1 MAILRLL
8 KGVFM
13 NRFNVNGRILLLAAA
28 VGWGLLAAGCGEK
41 DASATGLASF
51 GMFTDDRDG
60 QTYKTVKINNQIWMA
75 QNLNYQTERDSWC
88 YDNNVDNCKKYGR
101 LYDWDMAKSVCPKG
115 WHLPSKKEW
124 AEMVGLAGSSTG
136 GAKLKSKSGWKE
148 DGNGTD
154 DYGFSALPGGRRGS
168 DGKFRGAGYGY
179 WWTATEYPS
188 GGGNAYYRN
197 MDYNYGNVYE
207 DYRDKSNGY
216 SIRCVKE

>member
-1 MAILRLL
+1 VNRERFAAEETWNLNYSLL
-8 KGVFM
+8 QWEGVM
-13 NRFNVNGRILLLAAA
+13 RRVYLAMLMAAA
-28 VGWGLLAAGCGEK
+28 GFLFVGPAA
-41 DASATGLASF
+41 AQTGTFVDS
-51 GMFTDDRDG
+51 RDK
-60 QTYKTVKINNQIWMA
+60 QTYKTVTIGKQTWMA
-75 QNLNYQTERDSWC
+75 QNLNYQTDSSWC
-88 YDNNVDNCKKYGR
+88 YENNANNCKKYGR
-101 LYDWDMAKSVCPKG
+101 LYDWNMAKLVCPKD

-124 AEMVGLAGSSTG
+124 REMVALAGSSTG
-136 GAKLKSKSGWKE
+136 GTKLKSKNGWKE
-148 DGNGTD
+148 GGNGTD

-179 WWTATEYPS
+179 WWTATDYPS